1 MDSRFIKVEMIV
13 AIPDYGDKHA
23 LCVRDYMPD
32 MTDNGFH
39 EVTILDWNETD
50 MALVDDE
57 EETTDIDRKRP

>member
-1 MDSRFIKVEMIV
+1 MDSRLIKVEMIV

-39 EVTILDWNETD
+39 EITILDWDETD
-50 MALVDDE
+50 MKVVDA
-57 EETTDIDRKRP
+57 

>member
-1 MDSRFIKVEMIV
+1 MDSRFIKVEMVV
-13 AIPDYGDKHA
+13 AIPDYGEKHA

-50 MALVDDE
+50 MKVVDA
-57 EETTDIDRKRP
+57 